1 MNRGSKKNNENMV
14 TSSQNST
21 WWTNKGVY
29 SKCLMSKELNF
40 NSPWGKRSKCKTFK
54 NPTTYN
60 HEKSKNKKHVV
71 SK

>member
-1 MNRGSKKNNENMV
+1 MNRGSQKNNENMV
-14 TSSQNST
+14 NSQNST

-29 SKCLMSKELNF
+29 SKCLVSKELNF
-40 NSPWGKRSKCKTFK
+40 NSPWGKGSKCKMIQ

-60 HEKSKNKKHVV
+60 HEKSQNQIHAV